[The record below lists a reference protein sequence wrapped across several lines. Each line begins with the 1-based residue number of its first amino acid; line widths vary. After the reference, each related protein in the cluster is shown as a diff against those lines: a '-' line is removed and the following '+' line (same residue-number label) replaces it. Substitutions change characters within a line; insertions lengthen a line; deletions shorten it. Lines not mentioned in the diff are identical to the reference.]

1 LNNQL
6 KSALKISIPLLFGAV
21 LVWYSLSKISIP
33 ELLEYF
39 RNADYFWVGLGVF
52 FGLLSHLSR
61 AYRWR
66 FQLEPMGYNIKIGNS
81 IMAVFITYII
91 NYTIP
96 RAGEVAR
103 ASVLTN
109 YEGVPFEKSFGT
121 IVSERLADMLVML
134 GIISVALFLQFEFIS
149 TQFFEKIQKLD
160 ISTNQILAFTIA
172 SFFLIVLFVILIQR
186 GQSKIAIKIKSI
198 VSGLLEGVTS
208 ILKMKKKGAFI
219 FHTLFIWGMYVLM
232 FYVTSFS
239 LAETSQLPFSAILI
253 GFIFASFSIAA
264 TNGGI
269 GSYPL
274 AVFAAFSMFNIPEDP
289 SIAFGWIM
297 WTSQT
302 LMIIVLGGASLL
314 CLPIYNRMYPKQT
327 AE

>member
-1 LNNQL
+1 M
-6 KSALKISIPLLFGAV
+6 FGGV

-33 ELLEYF
+33 ELLKYF
-39 RNADYFWVGLGVF
+39 RNANYFWVGLGVF

-66 FQLEPMGYNIKIGNS
+66 FQLEPMGYNIKLGNS
-81 IMAVFITYII
+81 IMAVFVTYII

-103 ASVLTN
+103 ATVLTN

-121 IVSERLADMLVML
+121 IVSERIADMVVML
-134 GIISVALFLQFEFIS
+134 GIISMALFLQFDVIS
-149 TQFFEKIQKLD
+149 TQYFEKIEKLD
-160 ISTNQILAFTIA
+160 ISTNQILVFAIT
-172 SFFLIVLFVILIQR
+172 SFFLISLMILIIQR
-186 GQSKIAIKIKSI
+186 GKSKIAVKIKSI
-198 VSGLLEGVTS
+198 LSGLFEGVTS
-208 ILKMKKKGAFI
+208 ILKMKKKWAFI

-239 LAETSQLPFSAILI
+239 LEETSQLPFSAILI

-274 AVFAAFSMFNIPEDP
+274 AVFAAFSIFNIPEAP

-302 LMIIVLGGASLL
+302 LMVIVLGGFSLFF
-314 CLPIYNRMYPKQT
+314 LPIYNRYGYKKQ
-327 AE
+327 AKD

>member
-1 LNNQL
+1 MNNQL

-21 LVWYSLSKISIP
+21 LVWYSLSKISIS

-39 RNADYFWVGLGVF
+39 KNADYFWVGLGVF

-134 GIISVALFLQFEFIS
+134 GIISMALFLQFEFIS
-149 TQFFEKIQKLD
+149 TQFFEKLKNLIFLQTKFWYLLL
-160 ISTNQILAFTIA
+160 QV
-172 SFFLIVLFVILIQR
+172 FF
-186 GQSKIAIKIKSI
+186 
-198 VSGLLEGVTS
+198 
-208 ILKMKKKGAFI
+208 
-219 FHTLFIWGMYVLM
+219 
-232 FYVTSFS
+232 
-239 LAETSQLPFSAILI
+239 
-253 GFIFASFSIAA
+253 
-264 TNGGI
+264 
-269 GSYPL
+269 
-274 AVFAAFSMFNIPEDP
+274 
-289 SIAFGWIM
+289 
-297 WTSQT
+297 
-302 LMIIVLGGASLL
+302 
-314 CLPIYNRMYPKQT
+314 
-327 AE
+327 